1 MNSRPKLNIVL
12 SPTDRFLEVLGY
24 VLLCLM
30 WGTAMFA
37 FRELPGTIP
46 IHYNTSGKADSYGSK
61 MFLLLLPVIP
71 TFIFFGITYLCK
83 YPHIFNYIVI
93 ITEENAPRQYRLA
106 LRLLR
111 VLKIAVVLIFLVN
124 VLFTYVF
131 TKDTSNGGGGWHI
144 VFTFLL
150 LLLPTIIYFVAACRT
165 K

>member
-1 MNSRPKLNIVL
+1 MNQRPKLHIVL
-12 SPTDRFLEVLGY
+12 SPADRFLEALGY

-30 WGTAMFA
+30 WGIAMFA

-46 IHYNTSGKADSYGSK
+46 IHYDTSGKADSYGDK

-71 TFIFFGITYLCK
+71 TAIFFAITALSK
-83 YPHIFNYIVI
+83 YPHIFNYIVT
-93 ITEENAPRQYRLA
+93 ITEENARRQYSLA

-131 TKDTSNGGGGWHI
+131 TKDINSGGSGWNI
-144 VFTFLL
+144 VFTFLI
-150 LLLPTIIYFVAACRT
+150 LLLPAIIYCVAASRV